1 MFSIFIQMPK
11 TEEIFDKN
19 EEEVEVVKP
28 KPKRKLTEKQLA
40 NLAKGRA
47 KMAEKRKAKNAELKK
62 SEKEKK
68 IIVKE
73 EKKAVKE
80 IKKEKTEAKKKR
92 NKLLKEQEKEEA
104 HFKALKEKEIEELR
118 NKQLSDFQQLRTR
131 YLTACKTTED
141 YTKLKAHLDSID
153 EDTVLDRNKLKATL
167 LDMISNYAVK
177 KPAPKKSVKID
188 DIPKEEENLKID
200 VDVKGNEK
208 KYELIF
214 S

>member
-1 MFSIFIQMPK
+1 MPK
-11 TEEIFDKN
+11 SEEIFEKN
-19 EEEVEVVKP
+19 DGDVEVVKP

-47 KMAEKRKAKNAELKK
+47 KMAEKRKQKNAELKK
-62 SEKEKK
+62 AEKEKK
-68 IIVKE
+68 VIVKE

-104 HFKALKEKEIEELR
+104 HFKALKEKEMEDIK
-118 NKQLSDFQQLRTR
+118 NSKLSNFQQLRTR
-131 YLTACKTTED
+131 YLTACKSTAD

-153 EDTVLDRNKLKATL
+153 EDTVLDETKLKATL

-177 KPAPKKSVKID
+177 KPKPRKSVKID
-188 DIPKEEENLKID
+188 DVPKEEENLKIE
-200 VDVKGNEK
+200 VDVRGNDK
-208 KYELIF
+208 KFELNF